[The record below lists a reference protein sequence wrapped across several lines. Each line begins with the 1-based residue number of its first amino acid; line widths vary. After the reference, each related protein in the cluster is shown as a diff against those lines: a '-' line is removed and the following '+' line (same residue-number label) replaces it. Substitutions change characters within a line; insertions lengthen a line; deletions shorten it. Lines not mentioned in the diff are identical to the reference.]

1 MILYVVYYSKRKI
14 NFPFTIAP
22 PGDAHDFCKK
32 NSALNAAK
40 IGAQTTKGKR
50 FLSFAIKRKERS
62 WGKHMQRLVQDIKTG
77 QLNHIY
83 LLYGEEAYL
92 RRQYRD
98 KLKEAVIGDD
108 NMNYHYYEGKNI
120 SIGEVIDQAETLPF
134 FSEKRLILIENSGFL
149 KSGGEQLAEY
159 LAAPAQTTYFL
170 FVETQVDKRSKL
182 YKTIASKGC
191 CVEFGIQDE
200 TTLKRWILGMIKKE
214 NKKISERDLN
224 FLLEKTGTDM
234 ENIRKE
240 TEKLFCYCMDK
251 EIITGK
257 DIEEICTKQIG
268 NHIFDMVSA
277 IAEGKQEKA
286 LNLYYELIAQKEPP
300 MRILFLI
307 ARQFNLLYQV
317 KELREKGYQNKS
329 IGEKV
334 GLPGFIAGKYVSQ
347 ASRFKTEELREAL
360 EACVEAEE
368 AIKTGRMNDNMSV
381 EILIIKYSGVH

>member
-1 MILYVVYYSKRKI
+1 
-14 NFPFTIAP
+14 
-22 PGDAHDFCKK
+22 
-32 NSALNAAK
+32 
-40 IGAQTTKGKR
+40 
-50 FLSFAIKRKERS
+50 
-62 WGKHMQRLVQDIKTG
+62 MQRLVQDIKTG

-98 KLKEAVIGDD
+98 RLKEAITGDD

-134 FSEKRLILIENSGFL
+134 FAQRRLIVLENSGFF

-159 LAAPAQTTYFL
+159 LAAPAETTYFL
-170 FVETQVDKRSKL
+170 FVETQIDKRSKL
-182 YKTIASKGC
+182 YKTVSSKGC
-191 CVEFGIQDE
+191 SVEFAVQDE
-200 TTLKRWILGMIKKE
+200 ATLKRWILGMIKKE

-240 TEKLFCYCMDK
+240 TEKLFCYCLDR
-251 EIITGK
+251 EIITEK
-257 DIEEICTKQIG
+257 DIEEICTRRIG

-277 IAEGKQEKA
+277 IADRKQEKA
-286 LNLYYELIAQKEPP
+286 LELYYELLAQKEPP

-307 ARQFNLLYQV
+307 ARQFNLLLQV
-317 KELREKGYQNKS
+317 KELREKGYPNKV

-334 GLPGFIAGKYVSQ
+334 GLPGFIAGKYVTQS
-347 ASRFKTEELREAL
+347 SRFAAKELRDAL
-360 EACVEAEE
+360 EACVDAEE
-368 AIKTGRMNDNMSV
+368 AVKTGRMNDNISV
-381 EILIIKYSGVH
+381 EILIIKYSSGRSR